1 MLSDRVYANVG
12 GFSSIAQL
20 KNAIEREW
28 DKITID
34 ECKKRINSMDNRC
47 LEVIKSHRKIKKY

>member
-20 KNAIEREW
+20 KKAIEREW

-34 ECKKRINSMDNRC
+34 ECKKLINSMDNRC
-47 LEVIKSHRKIKKY
+47 LEVIKSHWKITKY